1 VTSKR
6 MPTHPF
12 ERGLTTA
19 GMALTVGR
27 HVVSGVARDVL
38 QGQRPNITR
47 AALAPQSIADVVGSL
62 KTLRGAAMKFGQLV
76 SLDDSLVLSPELAQI
91 FAQLRSDGYAMP
103 PKQLKSVLTAQWGA
117 GWHRQFVRF
126 DPVPFA
132 AASIGQVHRAQLH
145 DGRDVAVKVQ
155 FPNVDRTLH
164 SDLASLR
171 RILKTSHILPKG
183 FDLDYYM
190 DLCTDQLVQETDYV
204 READNMTRMRHL
216 FAERDDVIVP
226 QVIDSH
232 STAAIL
238 TMTYEQGRDLSHL
251 RDMPMAQRPAMA
263 QTLLGVVL
271 AEIFDHGFVQT
282 DPNLANFKLSM
293 DGTSLI
299 LLDFGSCVTVH
310 PDTQRLYRDMAGAVC
325 ARDSATLWD
334 VFDRNGLFPAEL
346 TSADRDWI
354 AGVMDT
360 GLNDLDAAGCVN
372 FARARIFD
380 HLDINDIARYSRMV
394 PAGRVAGDFIFVQR
408 KLAGLVFF
416 CRSLGVGLPILPAVS
431 HVLEK
436 TKKCKQM

>member
-216 FAERDDVIVP
+216 FAGRDDVIVP

-251 RDMPMAQRPAMA
+251 RDMPMAQRRGDGP
-263 QTLLGVVL
+263 
-271 AEIFDHGFVQT
+271 
-282 DPNLANFKLSM
+282 DP
-293 DGTSLI
+293 
-299 LLDFGSCVTVH
+299 
-310 PDTQRLYRDMAGAVC
+310 
-325 ARDSATLWD
+325 
-334 VFDRNGLFPAEL
+334 
-346 TSADRDWI
+346 
-354 AGVMDT
+354 
-360 GLNDLDAAGCVN
+360 AGCGFGGN
-372 FARARIFD
+372 
-380 HLDINDIARYSRMV
+380 L
-394 PAGRVAGDFIFVQR
+394 
-408 KLAGLVFF
+408 
-416 CRSLGVGLPILPAVS
+416 
-431 HVLEK
+431 
-436 TKKCKQM
+436 